1 MVPSFVATENK
12 LSIAGD
18 DGGRMRRGMQ
28 SRKTELQ
35 PKHLLASWGRSEAR
49 DLQSKLRSLDIVI
62 CGNLLVTGITGFV
75 TST

>member
-1 MVPSFVATENK
+1 
-12 LSIAGD
+12 
-18 DGGRMRRGMQ
+18 MRRGMQ